1 MKSQGGTGG
10 GGGRYQIGGPRVG
23 WWSFFFGKTDFQ
35 VGIDTKSRG
44 GVQNFEKFLSKI

>member
-1 MKSQGGTGG
+1 MEGVDTKSADPGWD
-10 GGGRYQIGGPRVG
+10 GGP
-23 WWSFFFGKTDFQ
+23 FFFGKTDFQ